1 VVDEEVQPRNNSDW
15 IMSWAGVTPLV
26 YRGNP
31 TQNQTEIF
39 KELKKEVSEE
49 KWLKTYE
56 QLDALLRL
64 EK

>member
-1 VVDEEVQPRNNSDW
+1 
-15 IMSWAGVTPLV
+15 MSWAGVTPLV